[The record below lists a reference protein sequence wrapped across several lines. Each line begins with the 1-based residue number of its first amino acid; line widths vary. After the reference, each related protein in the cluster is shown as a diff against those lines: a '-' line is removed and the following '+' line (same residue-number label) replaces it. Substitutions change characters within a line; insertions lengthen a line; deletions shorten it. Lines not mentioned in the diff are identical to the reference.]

1 MKFSMREKLTISVFI
16 MIGIILVIITGVY
29 FITKTYRET
38 TDKLIVENHEGQ
50 ALLEYKMSLG
60 KLLVA
65 VKAREANLQAN
76 SEFRLD
82 NLIDEVQQMHNKCND
97 VISEI
102 HNRELLTDLERIINI
117 LQVANHRL
125 NKANSTDYEAIIH
138 TMAAEIEVGFKI
150 INALIAEVQHEIAEY
165 EKRSQT
171 AILHGSSTIVLF
183 GTLLILIL
191 TVAGTLFVQNLTNP
205 IKELLIA
212 TRKIRD
218 GEHGSRVF
226 VKSEDEFTELAES
239 FNKML
244 DVLQG
249 TTVSKDYLDNIIN
262 NMFNSLL
269 VTDKDGII
277 ITVNAPTSFL
287 LGYETTELIGKHI
300 LTLFHHPISNHDAEH
315 KEPYDVHLLQQTINN
330 QHYFHSKSGH
340 QIAVAVRCTLLTFNG
355 ENADG
360 LIIVGH
366 DLTEMKAYE
375 KKIEQNR
382 KESLI
387 AINEAQEEERMRIA
401 TDLHDGLGQMLTA
414 ISYSLQGLCEPGQ
427 MRSGEMQQI
436 HGQLKSAIQ
445 ETKNLAHN
453 LIPIVL
459 KDFGLI
465 VAIQNLID
473 KVNAVNNTRFRF
485 SHYDFTNRLDSKL
498 EKAIYR
504 ICQESL
510 NNILKH
516 ANAKNATFQ
525 LFKSDEFVTFVIED
539 DGEGFDLKTIED
551 NQKRSGIGLMSI
563 RERVESFNG
572 TFTINTQKQRGTE
585 LIIEIPF

>member
-16 MIGIILVIITGVY
+16 MIGLILIIITGVY

-65 VKAREANLQAN
+65 VKANEASLQPI
-76 SEFRLD
+76 SEFTLTT
-82 NLIDEVQQMHNKCND
+82 LIEEVQRMHSKCN
-97 VISEI
+97 VAISEI
-102 HNRELLTDLERIINI
+102 HNRELLNDLERLISA
-117 LQVANHRL
+117 LEKANHRL
-125 NKANSTDYEAIIH
+125 NHASSTDYEATIH
-138 TMAAEIEVGFKI
+138 AMAAEIETGFEI
-150 INALIAEVQHEIAEY
+150 INSLIAEVQNEIAEY

-191 TVAGTLFVQNLTNP
+191 TVAGTLFVQNLTKP
-205 IKELLIA
+205 IKELLLA

-218 GEHGSRVF
+218 GEHDSRVY
-226 VKSEDEFTELAES
+226 VKSEDEFMELAES

-269 VTDKDGII
+269 VTDKNSI
-277 ITVNAPTSFL
+277 ITSVNAPTSIL
-287 LGYETTELIGKHI
+287 LGYNKSELIGRPI
-300 LTLFHHPISNHDAEH
+300 MSLFQPENENPIKNGINDL
-315 KEPYDVHLLQQTINN
+315 HLLQQTINN
-330 QHYFHSKSGH
+330 QQFFYSKSGEP
-340 QIAVAVRCTLLTFNG
+340 VSVVVRCTILTLDG
-355 ENADG
+355 KNADG

-366 DLTEMKAYE
+366 DLTEMKEYE

-382 KESLI
+382 KERLI
-387 AINEAQEEERMRIA
+387 AINEAQEQERMRIA

-414 ISYSLQGLCEPGQ
+414 ISYSLQTICEPGQ
-427 MRSGEMQQI
+427 SEAVEVQHI
-436 HGQLKSAIQ
+436 HAQLTAAIQ

-465 VAIQNLID
+465 AAIQNLVD
-473 KVNAVNNTRFRF
+473 KANTLHNTQFIF
-485 SHYDFTNRLDSKL
+485 SHYDFTNRLDPKL

-525 LFKSDEFVTFVIED
+525 LFRSDEFVTFVIED
-539 DGEGFDLKTIED
+539 DGVGFDLKTIE
-551 NQKRSGIGLMSI
+551 NNEKRSGIGLMSI
-563 RERVESFNG
+563 RERVGSFNG

-585 LIIEIPF
+585 LIIEIPIQ